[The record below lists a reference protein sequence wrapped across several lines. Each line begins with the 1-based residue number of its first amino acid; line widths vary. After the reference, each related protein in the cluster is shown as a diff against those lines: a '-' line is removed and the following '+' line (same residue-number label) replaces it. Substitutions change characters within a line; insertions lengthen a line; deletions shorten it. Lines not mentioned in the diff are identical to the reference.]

1 MAQTQSTQSC
11 RAHLINIGDEL
22 LEGVRPNGHLVW
34 LGEQLARKGIRL
46 QQASIVRDE
55 MEPMVEEISQAWS
68 GCDLVITT
76 GGMGPTTDDLT
87 REAVARALDLPLVHD
102 PVAEVALRERF
113 NRIGRKVTAL
123 DLRQCRMPRGA
134 VSLPNPRGTSP
145 GIFLER
151 DGKSLAMLPGPGLE
165 LQPLFAEQVV
175 PRLRAC
181 GSACDGDAYVQVRTF
196 GIGAAPLE
204 AMIRPLLLPG
214 MQLTFG
220 THSGVVDA
228 RISPGTSDACR
239 ERMMVVARLVR
250 DVVGDDFICTGHACL
265 ASLAIERLAGLGRTL
280 AVAESCTGGL
290 LSSKLTDIPGASSAL
305 AGSIVAYTED
315 AKITLLGIP
324 AALLAQHGP
333 VSAETAVAMAT
344 AAAERFGSDYG
355 LSVTGWAGPGGGT
368 AEDPVGTV
376 YIGYASPSG
385 VWSRRI
391 VIAGDRQQVKVRAVN
406 DALDWLRRNL
416 SRYAVEDALQ
426 GR

>member
-1 MAQTQSTQSC
+1 MAQTQSTRSC

-228 RISPGTSDACR
+228 RISPGTSDACC
-239 ERMMVVARLVR
+239 ERMMAVARLVR
-250 DVVGDDFICTGHACL
+250 DAVGDDFICTGHACL
-265 ASLAIERLAGLGRTL
+265 ASLAVERLAGLGRTL

>member
-1 MAQTQSTQSC
+1 MAQTQSSRSC

-55 MEPMVEEISQAWS
+55 LAPLVGEIRQAWA

-76 GGMGPTTDDLT
+76 GGLGPTTDDLT
-87 REAVARALDLPLVHD
+87 REAVAEALGLPLVPD
-102 PVAEVALRERF
+102 PEAERALRQRF
-113 NRIGRKVTAL
+113 QLIGREVSAL
-123 DLRQCRMPRGA
+123 DLRQCRVPQGG

-145 GIFLER
+145 GILLER
-151 DGKSLAMLPGPGLE
+151 DGKTLVMLPGPGVE

-181 GSACDGDAYVQVRTF
+181 GSACDGDAYVQVRTY

-204 AMIRPLLLPG
+204 AKIRPLLLPG

-228 RISPGTSDACR
+228 RISPGTSGACC
-239 ERMMVVARLVR
+239 ERMMEVARRVR
-250 DVVGDDFICTGHACL
+250 DAVGDDFICTGHACL
-265 ASLAIERLAGLGRTL
+265 ASLAVERLARIGRTL

-290 LSSKLTDIPGASSAL
+290 LSSRLTDIPGASAAF
-305 AGSIVAYTED
+305 AGSIVSYTDD
-315 AKITLLGIP
+315 AKVTLLGIP
-324 AALLAQHGP
+324 ADLLAQHGA
-333 VSAETAVAMAT
+333 VSAEAAAAMAT
-344 AAAERFGSDYG
+344 AAAEKFGADYG
-355 LSVTGWAGPGGGT
+355 LAVTGWAGPGGGT
-368 AEDPVGTV
+368 EEDPVGTV
-376 YIGYASPSG
+376 YLGYASPSG

-391 VIAGDRQQVKVRAVN
+391 VVAGDRAQVKLRAVN
-406 DALDWLRRNL
+406 AALDWLRRNL
-416 SRYAVEDALQ
+416 SRYAVEDAVH
-426 GR
+426 GA

>member
-175 PRLRAC
+175 PSLRAC

>member
-1 MAQTQSTQSC
+1 
-11 RAHLINIGDEL
+11 
-22 LEGVRPNGHLVW
+22 
-34 LGEQLARKGIRL
+34 
-46 QQASIVRDE
+46 
-55 MEPMVEEISQAWS
+55 
-68 GCDLVITT
+68 
-76 GGMGPTTDDLT
+76 
-87 REAVARALDLPLVHD
+87 
-102 PVAEVALRERF
+102 
-113 NRIGRKVTAL
+113 
-123 DLRQCRMPRGA
+123 
-134 VSLPNPRGTSP
+134 
-145 GIFLER
+145 
-151 DGKSLAMLPGPGLE
+151 MLPGPGLE

-181 GSACDGDAYVQVRTF
+181 GSACDGDDYVQVRTF

-228 RISPGTSDACR
+228 RISPGTSDACC
-239 ERMMVVARLVR
+239 ERMMAVARLVR

-355 LSVTGWAGPGGGT
+355 LSVTGWAGPDGGT

-385 VWSRRI
+385 VWCRRI

>member
-87 REAVARALDLPLVHD
+87 REAVARALDLPLIHD

-228 RISPGTSDACR
+228 RISPGTSDACC
-239 ERMMVVARLVR
+239 ERMMAVARLVR

>member
-1 MAQTQSTQSC
+1 MAQTQSTRSC

-55 MEPMVEEISQAWS
+55 IEPLVEEISQAWS

-87 REAVARALDLPLVHD
+87 REAVARALDLPLIHD

-228 RISPGTSDACR
+228 RISPGTSDACC
-239 ERMMVVARLVR
+239 ERMMAVARLVR
-250 DVVGDDFICTGHACL
+250 RDPRELLPDH
-265 ASLAIERLAGLGRTL
+265 
-280 AVAESCTGGL
+280 GG
-290 LSSKLTDIPGASSAL
+290 
-305 AGSIVAYTED
+305 V
-315 AKITLLGIP
+315 
-324 AALLAQHGP
+324 QVNH
-333 VSAETAVAMAT
+333 
-344 AAAERFGSDYG
+344 AAA
-355 LSVTGWAGPGGGT
+355 
-368 AEDPVGTV
+368 
-376 YIGYASPSG
+376 
-385 VWSRRI
+385 
-391 VIAGDRQQVKVRAVN
+391 
-406 DALDWLRRNL
+406 
-416 SRYAVEDALQ
+416 
-426 GR
+426 

>member
-1 MAQTQSTQSC
+1 MAQTQSTRSC

-55 MEPMVEEISQAWS
+55 IEPLVEEISQAWS

-113 NRIGRKVTAL
+113 NRIGRKVTDL

-145 GIFLER
+145 GIFLEHA
-151 DGKSLAMLPGPGLE
+151 GKSLAMLPGPGLE

-228 RISPGTSDACR
+228 RISPGTSDACC
-239 ERMMVVARLVR
+239 ERMMAVARLVR

-355 LSVTGWAGPGGGT
+355 LSVTGWAGPDGGT

-385 VWSRRI
+385 VWCRRI

>member
-1 MAQTQSTQSC
+1 M
-11 RAHLINIGDEL
+11 RA
-22 LEGVRPNGHLVW
+22 
-34 LGEQLARKGIRL
+34 
-46 QQASIVRDE
+46 
-55 MEPMVEEISQAWS
+55 
-68 GCDLVITT
+68 
-76 GGMGPTTDDLT
+76 
-87 REAVARALDLPLVHD
+87 
-102 PVAEVALRERF
+102 
-113 NRIGRKVTAL
+113 
-123 DLRQCRMPRGA
+123 
-134 VSLPNPRGTSP
+134 
-145 GIFLER
+145 
-151 DGKSLAMLPGPGLE
+151 
-165 LQPLFAEQVV
+165 
-175 PRLRAC
+175 
-181 GSACDGDAYVQVRTF
+181 
-196 GIGAAPLE
+196 
-204 AMIRPLLLPG
+204 
-214 MQLTFG
+214 
-220 THSGVVDA
+220 
-228 RISPGTSDACR
+228 
-239 ERMMVVARLVR
+239 VARLVR

>member
-55 MEPMVEEISQAWS
+55 IEPMVEEISQAWS

-87 REAVARALDLPLVHD
+87 REAVARALDLPLIHD

-228 RISPGTSDACR
+228 RISPGTSDACC
-239 ERMMVVARLVR
+239 ERMMAVARLVR

>member
-1 MAQTQSTQSC
+1 MAQTHSTQSC

-55 MEPMVEEISQAWS
+55 MEPLVEEISQAWS
-68 GCDLVITT
+68 GCNLVITT

-102 PVAEVALRERF
+102 PVAEVALRDRF
-113 NRIGRKVTAL
+113 NRIGRKVTDL

-239 ERMMVVARLVR
+239 ERMMAVARLVR

-368 AEDPVGTV
+368 TEDPVGTV

>member
-165 LQPLFAEQVV
+165 LQPLFDEQVV

-228 RISPGTSDACR
+228 RISPGTSDACC
-239 ERMMVVARLVR
+239 ERMMAVARLVR